1 MFNLDEIYSISEF
14 LTLCNKTIEKNIPT
28 CWLQGE
34 ISNLSMPAS
43 GHWYFSLK
51 DDKGQIRCAL
61 FRLSQRN
68 VNFTPENGM
77 EVLVRA
83 NPTLYE
89 VRGDF
94 QIIIQK
100 IEPIGTG
107 NLQIAFDQLKNKLKN
122 EGMFDPIHKKA
133 LPSII
138 NKIGIISSSNGA
150 VIKDICKILNKRYP
164 FADILLFDCVVQ
176 GEGSAEKIA
185 KAISIADNSKICDI
199 LIVARGGG
207 SLEDLW
213 SFNEELVARSIFQTK
228 TPIISAIGHETD
240 TTIADFV
247 SDIRAP
253 TPSAAAVIAT
263 PDRMELIS
271 NANKLLLRLVNSN
284 NQLIDIQKNK
294 LTGITQR
301 ISTPTRQIN
310 FYLQKID
317 SIFSQLNYQLKNSLN
332 LKSAQLSN
340 IFEKLKQHSPSTS
353 IQYKKERNALSKQQ
367 LLRYIKQL
375 IIKERDNIDNIDDRL
390 IKSIEKI
397 ILFKQHKLSNYA
409 NSLDHLSPLSTLS
422 RGYSITSDK
431 NSNVLLSVSKI
442 NPKESII
449 TQLSDGKIHSTIS
462 KIEND

>member
-68 VNFTPENGM
+68 VNFKPENGM

-185 KAISIADNSKICDI
+185 KAISI
-199 LIVARGGG
+199 V
-207 SLEDLW
+207 
-213 SFNEELVARSIFQTK
+213 
-228 TPIISAIGHETD
+228 
-240 TTIADFV
+240 
-247 SDIRAP
+247 
-253 TPSAAAVIAT
+253 
-263 PDRMELIS
+263 
-271 NANKLLLRLVNSN
+271 
-284 NQLIDIQKNK
+284 
-294 LTGITQR
+294 
-301 ISTPTRQIN
+301 
-310 FYLQKID
+310 
-317 SIFSQLNYQLKNSLN
+317 
-332 LKSAQLSN
+332 
-340 IFEKLKQHSPSTS
+340 
-353 IQYKKERNALSKQQ
+353 
-367 LLRYIKQL
+367 
-375 IIKERDNIDNIDDRL
+375 
-390 IKSIEKI
+390 
-397 ILFKQHKLSNYA
+397 
-409 NSLDHLSPLSTLS
+409 
-422 RGYSITSDK
+422 
-431 NSNVLLSVSKI
+431 
-442 NPKESII
+442 
-449 TQLSDGKIHSTIS
+449 
-462 KIEND
+462 